1 VKTDLPVLLTV
12 RDAAALLRT
21 SVKAV
26 YAMVER
32 RQLPGVVRL
41 GRRVLIRSEVLLNS
55 LDQSR
60 APSLKE

>member
-1 VKTDLPVLLTV
+1 MKTDLPVLLTV
-12 RDAAALLRT
+12 PEAAELLRT
-21 SVKAV
+21 TPKGV

-41 GRRVLIRSEVLLNS
+41 GRRVLIRTEVLLNS
-55 LDQSR
+55 LSQSR